1 AAWRTSGPG
10 SARTSPK
17 SCGWWPPEPWS
28 RGSRRGSRSPRPPPR
43 SLSPSPAPSSA
54 RSSSSPSRET
64 FPSRKSSPR
73 RKTAHPHFTL
83 PEVHTMNVAA
93 PATPIPAAELP
104 SANKAD
110 NRPGYIGFAAAF
122 LFGHGTAALSKGA
135 DPVLSLP
142 AWVPLTLL
150 GVGIVTGLVLIMK
163 AGARAG
169 RGADRSEQLA
179 EKLVGTSWV
188 TGFVAL
194 ALAITGVATA
204 FDLPEL
210 QDVLWPAGS
219 VLVVGLINLAEGAV
233 RRNTLHYGLGTWLT
247 LIASASL
254 FLDT

>member
-1 AAWRTSGPG
+1 
-10 SARTSPK
+10 
-17 SCGWWPPEPWS
+17 
-28 RGSRRGSRSPRPPPR
+28 
-43 SLSPSPAPSSA
+43 
-54 RSSSSPSRET
+54 
-64 FPSRKSSPR
+64 
-73 RKTAHPHFTL
+73 
-83 PEVHTMNVAA
+83 MNVAA

-254 FLDT
+254 FLDTPGVYGVLAVAGGAGYLVAAALEPRRLAA